1 MTHRWRQIAN
11 ENAQGVGR
19 MSASVIRRT
28 AGYAA
33 NLVKTILAANPPYLP
48 RLHRDSSLEPHEQG
62 GL

>member
-11 ENAQGVGR
+11 QNAQGVGR

-33 NLVKTILAANPPYLP
+33 NLVKTIVAANPPYLP
-48 RLHRDSSLEPHEQG
+48 RLQP
-62 GL
+62 